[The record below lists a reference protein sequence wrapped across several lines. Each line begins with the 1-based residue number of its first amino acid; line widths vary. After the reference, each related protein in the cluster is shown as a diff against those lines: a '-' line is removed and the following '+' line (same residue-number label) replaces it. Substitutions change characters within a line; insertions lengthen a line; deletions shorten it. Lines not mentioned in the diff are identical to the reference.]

1 MNIIIF
7 WYQEYVTEE
16 YYNFKKYVKMEGTL
30 AQFNLFYAEVSYN
43 PIGKGITFVQ
53 KHSCAFD
60 WEEVYILI
68 LKR

>member
-1 MNIIIF
+1 
-7 WYQEYVTEE
+7 
-16 YYNFKKYVKMEGTL
+16 MEGTL

-60 WEEVYILI
+60 WEEV
-68 LKR
+68 